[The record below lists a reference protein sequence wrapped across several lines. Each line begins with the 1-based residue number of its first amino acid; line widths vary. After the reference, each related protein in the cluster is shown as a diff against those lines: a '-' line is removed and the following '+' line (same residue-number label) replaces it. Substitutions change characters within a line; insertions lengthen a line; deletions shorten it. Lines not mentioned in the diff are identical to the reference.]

1 MPFVLC
7 FLIVGFFRK
16 NCLFVESAILWGCAG
31 YFALKYSTRQRA
43 GAEFMPIT
51 KLELAP
57 HHGDFAGMCMLY
69 HTHQKRGRAGL
80 PAPRRKPCPIAHV
93 TFMIYTAPFVG
104 GRRSLSSPDG
114 RRKIL
119 RICWQLRG
127 RAAISGP
134 KAACGGWP
142 PKRACGR
149 RALWPPDRICHKS
162 R

>member
-1 MPFVLC
+1 M
-7 FLIVGFFRK
+7 
-16 NCLFVESAILWGCAG
+16 WGCAG

-80 PAPRRKPCPIAHV
+80 PGPRRKPCPIAHV

-104 GRRSLSSPDG
+104 GGVPCQARMDAEKYCAFVGNYVVGRPSPAQKPPAAVGLRNAPAGAEPSGRWIGFVINPVEPYMTRSRNGQDRSLQN
-114 RRKIL
+114 I
-119 RICWQLRG
+119 
-127 RAAISGP
+127 A
-134 KAACGGWP
+134 
-142 PKRACGR
+142 
-149 RALWPPDRICHKS
+149 
-162 R
+162 

>member
-1 MPFVLC
+1 M
-7 FLIVGFFRK
+7 
-16 NCLFVESAILWGCAG
+16 ESAILWGCAG

-57 HHGDFAGMCMLY
+57 HHGNFAGMCMLS
-69 HTHQKRGRAGL
+69 THIKSAARRGYPTPPKAL
-80 PAPRRKPCPIAHV
+80 PYCTCNIHDIHCPICR
-93 TFMIYTAPFVG
+93 

-114 RRKIL
+114 RKKIL

-134 KAACGGWP
+134 KAACGGCRVASQ
-142 PKRACGR
+142 KV
-149 RALWPPDRICHKS
+149 IFEFTKI
-162 R
+162 

>member
-1 MPFVLC
+1 M
-7 FLIVGFFRK
+7 
-16 NCLFVESAILWGCAG
+16 ESAILWGCAE

-51 KLELAP
+51 KLKLAP
-57 HHGDFAGMCMLY
+57 HHGDFAGMCMRFT
-69 HTHQKRGRAGL
+69 THIKSAVGRGYPPPPKAL
-80 PAPRRKPCPIAHV
+80 PYCTCNIHDIHCPICR
-93 TFMIYTAPFVG
+93 

-149 RALWPPDRICHKS
+149 RALWPPDRLCHKS